1 MKGLIL
7 ITFEDED
14 NKVTRK
20 KSNILIE
27 KYRPLSVKTVILPPR
42 FQKMFAK
49 FVEEQEIQNLLI
61 YSTSP
66 GVGKTTIAK
75 ALANDCNYDY
85 KYINTSL
92 YGGIDTLRSE
102 IAQYATVKSFDGR
115 RKVVILDEFDGAS
128 RNLQAALKGA
138 IEEYYDSCRFIL
150 TANTISSIIEPL
162 QSRCQTIC
170 FDFTDK
176 DRKVLNPKI
185 VKRLEGIAKKE
196 DIPFVDDIMIKV
208 VDAFYPD
215 IRKMINTISEYS
227 RQYDII
233 DEKIFAFS
241 NIDDELS
248 GLITEFK
255 VKEARQYI
263 LNHNLKYEDLYRYV
277 FDRVIPNVANDIK
290 GDLYKL
296 TADYLDMATK
306 SWDQEITFTGFLTS
320 IVEIIR
326 EG

>member
-1 MKGLIL
+1 L

-61 YSTSP
+61 YSNSP

-241 NIDDELS
+241 KIDDELS
-248 GLITEFK
+248 GLITDFK

-263 LNHNLKYEDLYRYV
+263 LNHNLKYEDLYRYI

-306 SWDQEITFTGFLTS
+306 SWDQEITFTGFLSS

>member
-1 MKGLIL
+1 M

-61 YSTSP
+61 YSNSP

-241 NIDDELS
+241 KIDDELS
-248 GLITEFK
+248 GLITDFK

-263 LNHNLKYEDLYRYV
+263 LNHNLKYEDLYRYI

-306 SWDQEITFTGFLTS
+306 SWDQEITFTGFLSS

>member
-1 MKGLIL
+1 L

>member
-1 MKGLIL
+1 M

-61 YSTSP
+61 YSNSP

-233 DEKIFAFS
+233 DENIFAFS
-241 NIDDELS
+241 KIDDELS
-248 GLITEFK
+248 ELITDFK